1 MFPKLKLSYNVSVTI
16 LFSLVALEILFT
28 TFLRSTVFS
37 PVMNGVFLFV
47 ISLLI
52 GLYPFITSTEA
63 PHSAKGLS
71 RQSQQ
76 FRNYGWWF
84 FAALNFIFWARYLN
98 LYPVSI
104 NEPDVISQIETLV
117 KRQQQGAFPYTV
129 IREWGYDFFPTY
141 LPLTWCPF
149 HITEFMMVDYR
160 YLVFGSWLL
169 VLFIFSKQL
178 EEDNNADRSD
188 LFLFLLLQLLFW
200 GYLFA
205 SDLSLMRTVE
215 LMIGSYYAYFLFSLE
230 KRKWW
235 MIGATL
241 LLCLL
246 SRYSLVLWL
255 PFLVLL
261 LAKKDGVSSV
271 FKWIGVVV
279 TGVCVLYVIP
289 FLIKDFSI
297 FLRGVQTYT
306 IAGIGEWKGQSW
318 QAPGDK
324 PFQLFRGTGL
334 AGYYYDRS
342 SGTVEQKL
350 ETYKTIHL
358 VLTLST
364 VFLLAVWYWLL
375 GKKQKLYIPLVAA
388 AALKIYMAV
397 FYGFVLIPYVYLYIV
412 PLISSVFVLYYI
424 RQQSRISQISV

>member
-1 MFPKLKLSYNVSVTI
+1 MFPKLKLSYTASVTI
-16 LFSLVALEILFT
+16 LFSLVAIEILFT
-28 TFLRSTVFS
+28 TFLRTTLLS
-37 PVMNGVFLFV
+37 PVMNGMFLFV

-52 GLYPFITSTEA
+52 GLYPFVTSTE
-63 PHSAKGLS
+63 PSDSAIGLS

-76 FRNYGWWF
+76 FRSYGWWF
-84 FAALNFIFWARYLN
+84 FAAVNFVFWARYLH

-104 NEPDVISQIETLV
+104 HDSDVIPQIEMLV
-117 KRQQQGAFPYTV
+117 KRQQQGIFPYTV
-129 IREWGYDFFPTY
+129 ITEWGYNFFPTY
-141 LPLTWCPF
+141 LPFTWWPF

-160 YLVFGSWLL
+160 YVVFGSWLL

-235 MIGATL
+235 MIGGTL
-241 LLCLL
+241 LLCVL
-246 SRYSLVLWL
+246 SRYSIVLWL

-261 LAKKDGVSSV
+261 LAKKDGVPSV
-271 FKWIGVVV
+271 FKWIGVVA
-279 TGVCVLYVIP
+279 TGVGVLYVFP

-306 IAGIGEWKGQSW
+306 IAGIAEWKGQSW
-318 QAPGDK
+318 QSPGDK

-334 AGYYYDRS
+334 AGFYYDRS
-342 SGTVEQKL
+342 TGTVEQKL
-350 ETYKTIHL
+350 KTFKTIHL

-364 VFLLAVWYWLL
+364 VFLLAAWYWLL
-375 GKKQKLYIPLVAA
+375 GKKQKLYVPLVAA

>member
-1 MFPKLKLSYNVSVTI
+1 MFPKLKLSYTASVTI
-16 LFSLVALEILFT
+16 LFSFVVIEILFT
-28 TFLRSTVFS
+28 TFLRATLLS
-37 PVMNGVFLFV
+37 PVMNGVLLFV

-52 GLYPFITSTEA
+52 GLYPFVVSTE
-63 PHSAKGLS
+63 PSDSAIGLS

-76 FRNYGWWF
+76 FRSYGWWF
-84 FAALNFIFWARYLN
+84 FAAVNFVFWARYLH

-104 NEPDVISQIETLV
+104 NDSDVIPQIEMLV
-117 KRQQQGAFPYTV
+117 KRQQQGVFPYTV
-129 IREWGYDFFPTY
+129 ITEWGYDFFPTY
-141 LPLTWCPF
+141 LPFTWWPF

-188 LFLFLLLQLLFW
+188 LFLFILLQLLFW

-235 MIGATL
+235 MIGGTL

-246 SRYSLVLWL
+246 SRYSIVLWL

-261 LAKKDGVSSV
+261 LAKKDGVPSV
-271 FKWIGVVV
+271 FKWIGFVVM
-279 TGVCVLYVIP
+279 GVVALYVIP
-289 FLIKDFSI
+289 FLLQDFSI

-334 AGYYYDRS
+334 AGFYYDRS
-342 SGTVEQKL
+342 SGTVEEKL
-350 ETYKTIHL
+350 GTFKTIHP
-358 VLTLST
+358 VLSLST
-364 VFLLAVWYWLL
+364 VFLLAAWYWLL
-375 GKKQKLYIPLVAA
+375 GKKQKLYVPLVAA